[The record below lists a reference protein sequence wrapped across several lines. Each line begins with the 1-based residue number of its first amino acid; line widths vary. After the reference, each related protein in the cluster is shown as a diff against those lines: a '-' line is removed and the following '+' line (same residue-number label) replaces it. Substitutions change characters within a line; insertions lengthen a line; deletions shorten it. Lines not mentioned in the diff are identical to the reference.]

1 MVSHERLNSAK
12 EDWLISFA
20 TARRGFSPW
29 AAEGEHISVLSLS
42 PRPFTVRAVPYL
54 SLPSCLQ
61 ATQWGSV
68 WGGRGGMVSASHLNL
83 LPQKEVFFSWLI
95 EKRGGKHHPE
105 THRLFLCCKS
115 QTLGCKIALSAEPDG
130 APTAPGNSL
139 SSVMPLRASL
149 LLCNMG

>member
-1 MVSHERLNSAK
+1 MVA
-12 EDWLISFA
+12 
-20 TARRGFSPW
+20 
-29 AAEGEHISVLSLS
+29 
-42 PRPFTVRAVPYL
+42 
-54 SLPSCLQ
+54 
-61 ATQWGSV
+61 
-68 WGGRGGMVSASHLNL
+68 ASHLNL
-83 LPQKEVFFSWLI
+83 RPQKEVFFSWLI